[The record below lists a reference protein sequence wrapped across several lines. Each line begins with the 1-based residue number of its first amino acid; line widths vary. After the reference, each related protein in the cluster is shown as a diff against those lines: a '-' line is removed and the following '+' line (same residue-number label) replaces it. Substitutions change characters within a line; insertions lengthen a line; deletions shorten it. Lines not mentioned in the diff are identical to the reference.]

1 MPSHIKKAILNT
13 NNISPGNTR
22 STWNRRKQF
31 ARSFFCT
38 NGWFQ
43 NWKRHQLPQSFKVFV
58 HLCEWKN
65 PFIAVIATG
74 ITYCHLVESRNT
86 NVKWPLSPISQLV
99 IGAAAR
105 PVMFFSV
112 LWMSHILSMCS
123 IFSPFFQ
130 PIYSQL
136 CTMCKIAH
144 FARKMGGQNFH
155 KLNAILACRDYI

>member
-1 MPSHIKKAILNT
+1 MPSHIKKAILNI

-105 PVMFFSV
+105 PVYVFFCSLNV
-112 LWMSHILSMCS
+112 PHIINVFNFLPFLSAHIQSALCVKWMSSHKDALFHL
-123 IFSPFFQ
+123 IFHLWWWP
-130 PIYSQL
+130 
-136 CTMCKIAH
+136 
-144 FARKMGGQNFH
+144 
-155 KLNAILACRDYI
+155 

>member
-1 MPSHIKKAILNT
+1 MPSHIKKAILNI

-86 NVKWPLSPISQLV
+86 NVKWPLSPISPLV

-105 PVMFFSV
+105 PVYVFFLFSECPTYYQCV
-112 LWMSHILSMCS
+112 QFSPLSFSPYTQSALCVKWMSSHKDALFHL
-123 IFSPFFQ
+123 IFHLWWWP
-130 PIYSQL
+130 
-136 CTMCKIAH
+136 
-144 FARKMGGQNFH
+144 
-155 KLNAILACRDYI
+155 